1 MSGLNTRN
9 SVFRSV
15 TKWLFAFILRWVYAN
30 TLVCYVYVV
39 YEFEPYGNIFGSVC
53 VKFSAG
59 Y

>member
-15 TKWLFAFILRWVYAN
+15 MKWLFAFILRWVYAN

-39 YEFEPYGNIFGSVC
+39 YIRI
-53 VKFSAG
+53 
-59 Y
+59 